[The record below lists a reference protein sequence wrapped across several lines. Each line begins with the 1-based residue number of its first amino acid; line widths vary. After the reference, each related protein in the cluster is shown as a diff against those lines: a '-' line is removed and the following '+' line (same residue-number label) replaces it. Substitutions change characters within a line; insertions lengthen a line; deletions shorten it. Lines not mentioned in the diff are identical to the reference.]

1 MVQDISYR
9 LDVVVQR
16 MYASHVRGEL
26 QAPPGAVCFRQAQV
40 GACDLGGSP
49 VLTSHE
55 LLGTAMN
62 YWGGEV
68 KSWI

>member
-26 QAPPGAVCFRQAQV
+26 QAPPGPVCFRQAQV

-49 VLTSHE
+49 VLTCLTQAGS
-55 LLGTAMN
+55 GP
-62 YWGGEV
+62 
-68 KSWI
+68 SFQF

>member
-9 LDVVVQR
+9 LDVV
-16 MYASHVRGEL
+16 VRGEL

-40 GACDLGGSP
+40 GACDLGGGP

-55 LLGTAMN
+55 LMWRGN
-62 YWGGEV
+62 
-68 KSWI
+68 

>member
-26 QAPPGAVCFRQAQV
+26 QAPPGPVCFRQAQV
-40 GACDLGGSP
+40 
-49 VLTSHE
+49 VLVIRPLSQQGPRMQTQI
-55 LLGTAMN
+55 N
-62 YWGGEV
+62 
-68 KSWI
+68 